1 MKHTKCWCANVNNGL
16 NHGSWAANCKRQ
28 TPTDLMIRFTF
39 LSGLIGHCVEIR
51 HVQFS
56 SKSQSESYTHNHLI
70 LSQSVLL
77 HAGSDVAT
85 GPAHELGP
93 YGRRHVSFF
102 LPCGGGGAPLF

>member
-1 MKHTKCWCANVNNGL
+1 
-16 NHGSWAANCKRQ
+16 
-28 TPTDLMIRFTF
+28 MIRFTF

-70 LSQSVLL
+70 LPQSVLL
-77 HAGSDVAT
+77 HAGSDVTT

-102 LPCGGGGAPLF
+102 LPCGGGGAPLFF